1 MGFANY
7 YEFLNESFEEHLSSP
22 KAEPDSQTAKQCCCL
37 IWREGLF
44 IITKRFI
51 LDFVAVLDPPLM
63 VYLVG
68 VFFPKNGLVIDNS
81 YQFLILAVQRK
92 ICYTTTSLRQN

>member
-1 MGFANY
+1 MGFGNY
-7 YEFLNESFEEHLSSP
+7 YEFLNEYFEEHLSSP
-22 KAEPDSQTAKQCCCL
+22 KAEPDCQTAKQCCCL

-44 IITKRFI
+44 IITKGSI

-68 VFFPKNGLVIDNS
+68 VF
-81 YQFLILAVQRK
+81 
-92 ICYTTTSLRQN
+92 SLKMGW